1 MEEVE
6 VDTISMVADTLARPL
21 GRHTQ
26 HVSKA
31 QINHLEGP
39 SAISITRQRT
49 EVEVCS
55 SQGEVEEP

>member
-6 VDTISMVADTLARPL
+6 VDTISSGHSRASL